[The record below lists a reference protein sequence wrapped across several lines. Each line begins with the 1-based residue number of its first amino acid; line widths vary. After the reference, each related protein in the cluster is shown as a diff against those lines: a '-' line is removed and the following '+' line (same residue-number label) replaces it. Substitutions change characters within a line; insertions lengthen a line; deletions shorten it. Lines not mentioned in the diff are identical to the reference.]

1 MKTILIPTDFS
12 EESKISAGYGIQLA
26 KEKNA
31 KLILLHVFH
40 IPIYAGNDPVFMPPF
55 DEFENSNIEMLNE
68 YENEI
73 RVKYSFTNPI
83 ENITKSGFLI
93 NEIADIVEDN
103 NVDLIVMGI
112 SDAGKF
118 SELILGSNAIEV
130 IKNTNCPTLIVP
142 EGATYVPINTIV
154 LACDDLE
161 KIRDT
166 NALKQISKYVELFN
180 SKLIVINV
188 VDSFENVDFKQTLFE
203 AKNKSI
209 FEGIIYSVH
218 FIEGDNLIKNINDFI
233 DKNKA
238 DLLIMIPKKLNAF
251 SKLFHISSTKKM
263 AFHSHIPLLA
273 IHE

>member
-12 EESKISAGYGIQLA
+12 EESKTSAGYGIQLA

-55 DEFENSNIEMLNE
+55 DELENSNIDMLNE

-93 NEIADIVEDN
+93 NEIADIVEDK

-118 SELILGSNAIEV
+118 SELILGSHAIGV
-130 IKNTNCPTLIVP
+130 IKNTTCPTLIVP
-142 EGATYVPINTIV
+142 EGATYHTINTIV
-154 LACDDLE
+154 LACDDIE
-161 KIRDT
+161 KIRGT
-166 NALKQISKYVELFN
+166 SALKQITKYVQLFN
-180 SKLIVINV
+180 SRLIVINV
-188 VDSFENVDFKQTLFE
+188 VDSFENIDFKQTLFE
-203 AKNKSI
+203 AKNKTI
-209 FEGIIYSVH
+209 FEGINYSVH
-218 FIEGDNLIKNINDFI
+218 FIEGDNLIKNLNDFI
-233 DKNKA
+233 DKNNA
-238 DLLIMIPKKLNAF
+238 DLLIMIPKKHTAF

-263 AFHSHIPLLA
+263 AFRSHIPLLA